1 MVPPERRHRALEAV
15 GFVDR
20 SLTNR
25 NPGTG
30 RLRAGTWHVL
40 KARAGDAFLTVLD
53 EAALDEQVGIR
64 PACDPTPAANSSSRS
79 AIYPSA

>member
-1 MVPPERRHRALEAV
+1 MAPPERRHRALEAV

-25 NPGTG
+25 NLWYRTVARGDLARLEGTG
-30 RLRAGTWHVL
+30 R
-40 KARAGDAFLTVLD
+40 DAFLTVLD
-53 EAALDEQVGIR
+53 EVALDEQIGIR
-64 PACDPTPAANSSSRS
+64 RACDPTPAANSSSRS